1 MQTFGIEPGMTG
13 GRLHFQFA
21 GQSSSASHLISQV
34 DVSPPGPAAVTQS
47 WPSAHPDAGQVCPM
61 PAVDVSGRSPQPV
74 IVIEKRTTNALAAS
88 RIISELLLHSR

>member
-47 WPSAHPDAGQVCPM
+47 
-61 PAVDVSGRSPQPV
+61 GRSPQPV

-88 RIISELLLHSR
+88 RIIFELLLHSR